1 MGTNGN
7 ESGKDWEQKM
17 GKMSEIIEKC
27 EYQAKSKM
35 GRRDGQVVGS

>member
-17 GKMSEIIEKC
+17 GKMSEII
-27 EYQAKSKM
+27 QAKSKM